1 MTRHI
6 SVVLALA
13 SAILFGPSLVG
24 REHEVIPLFGL
35 TAPADG
41 PFPSDLF
48 TVGDDT
54 QNTGLRV
61 SLPKPDCTVH
71 ISDCQDLDVINELD
85 GFNLQPRLSIPF
97 TGLINP
103 DTVTSDT
110 VFLVSLGSTLQD
122 HDGMPWGNRVG
133 INQVV
138 WDPSTVTLHV
148 ESDELLDQHTR
159 YLLVVTK
166 GVREENDK
174 AIKAAKEFLHF
185 IDDDVTESTGN
196 PDRDAYRA
204 VLRSALTDL
213 DAQGIIPKGQV
224 VAASVFTTRSATA
237 VLEKIRD
244 QIHSAPPD
252 PADFLLGPA
261 NARTVFRLDEIAS
274 IQWSQQTRDTPPG
287 FTPRTLDL
295 SAIRT
300 YPGAID
306 SVAFGRYSS
315 PDYAV
320 HPGEYIP
327 TVGTRTG
334 QPAVTRINEI
344 YLNVF
349 LPSGP
354 MPPNGWP
361 VAIVGHG
368 INGSKNP
375 GFFPPTAPAGR
386 SRDEVLSALAAE
398 GIAIV
403 TTNAVGAGFG
413 PLGTLT
419 VATTAGASVTFYAG
433 GRGIDQGPR
442 DGLIGANEGGVPAAP
457 RGVVHYS
464 DLFRQTAVDLMQLV
478 RVIEAGV
485 DVDGD
490 GQRDL
495 DPSRIYYRG
504 SSWSGGYG
512 TVFLGVE
519 PDVRAATISAAADPV
534 WFALLGGQRGAAGAV
549 FAARQPS
556 PINSPGIEFFAEVL
570 VARPFF
576 DENWPLRNGIQLAVQ
591 LEGGATRVIKSPVSN
606 SVNGAM
612 DLQEIIE
619 RYEWVSQAGS
629 PVAYAPHIRKAPLG
643 GAPKTLLHVVFKGDQ
658 TAPNPTT
665 TAILRAGALK
675 DRTMFYLH
683 DVARLENP
691 SIPANPHGFNI
702 ATIAPEYRQLDAI
715 FFATNGAMVI
725 HPEPARYF
733 EFPIGSLP
741 EDLNFIK

>member
-1 MTRHI
+1 MTRLI
-6 SVVLALA
+6 SIVLVLA
-13 SAILFGPSLVG
+13 SALFLGPSLSG
-24 REHEVIPLFGL
+24 REHEVVPLFGL

-48 TVGDDT
+48 TVTDDT
-54 QNTGLRV
+54 QNTGRRV
-61 SLPKPDCTVH
+61 SLRKPDCTERV
-71 ISDCQDLDVINELD
+71 SDCQDLDVINELD

-97 TGLINP
+97 SGGINP
-103 DTVTSDT
+103 DTVTSDS

-122 HDGMPWGNRVG
+122 HDGMPWGSRVG

-138 WDPSTVTLHV
+138 WDPSTETLHV
-148 ESDELLDQHTR
+148 ESDALLDQHTR
-159 YLLVVTK
+159 YVLVVTK
-166 GVREENDK
+166 RLREENDK
-174 AIKAAKEFLHF
+174 AIKAAKEFLNF
-185 IDDDVTESTGN
+185 IDDDVTESTGD

-204 VLRSALTDL
+204 DLRHALTEVDTR
-213 DAQGIIPKGQV
+213 GIVPKGQI

-237 VLEKIRD
+237 VLEKIHD
-244 QIHSAPPD
+244 QIHRATPD
-252 PADFLLGPA
+252 PADFLLGRVG
-261 NARTVFRLDEIAS
+261 ARTVFRLDEIAS
-274 IQWSQQTRDTPPG
+274 MQWNQQTRDNPPG
-287 FTPRTLDL
+287 FTARTLDL

-300 YPGAID
+300 FPGAID
-306 SVAFGRYSS
+306 SIGFGIYRS

-327 TVGTRTG
+327 PVATRTG
-334 QPAVTRINEI
+334 EPEATRINEI
-344 YLNVF
+344 YFNVF

-375 GFFPPTAPAGR
+375 GFFPLTAPAGR
-386 SRDEVLSALAAE
+386 SRDEHLSALAAQ

-419 VATTAGASVTFYAG
+419 VNTTAGASVTFSAG
-433 GRGIDQGPR
+433 GRGIDQGPS
-442 DGLIGANEGGVPAAP
+442 DGRIGPNEGGVPVAP
-457 RGVVHYS
+457 RAVVHYS

-478 RVIEAGV
+478 RVIEVGV

-504 SSWSGGYG
+504 GSWSGGYG

-519 PDVRAATISAAADPV
+519 PDVRAATISAPADPV
-534 WFALLGGQRGAAGAV
+534 WFALLGGERGAAGAV
-549 FAARQPS
+549 VAARQPS
-556 PINSPGIEFFAEVL
+556 LINFPGIQIFAEVP
-570 VARPFF
+570 VAFPFF
-576 DENWPLRNGIQLAVQ
+576 DENWPLRNGIPLTVQ
-591 LEGGATRVIKSPVSN
+591 LEGGARREIKSPVTN
-606 SVNGAM
+606 NVTGAM
-612 DLQEIIE
+612 ALQEMIE
-619 RYEWVSQAGS
+619 RYEWVSQSGS

-643 GAPKTLLHVVFKGDQ
+643 GAPPKTVLYVVFKGDQ

-665 TAILRAGALK
+665 TAILRAGVLK
-675 DRTMFYLH
+675 DRTMYYRH
-683 DVARLENP
+683 DLARLDNP
-691 SIPANPHGFNI
+691 SIPQNPHGFNI
-702 ATIAPEYRQLDAI
+702 ATIAPDFLQLEAT
-715 FFATNGAMVI
+715 FFATNGATIVI
-725 HPEPARYF
+725 PRYF
-733 EFPIGSLP
+733 EFPIDPLP